1 MKNKI
6 LIIDDDIRILSSL
19 RNFLHQYGYIIIEA
33 HDGRTALRF
42 IEEQEPDLIISD
54 MLLPGIAGLELCK
67 IIKENLYFS
76 KIPVFLMT
84 EVYKKTSYRLESQ
97 NYGADAFIEK
107 PINFQELLENIKKY
121 LPFKEIDSNKSKS
134 FDEELTILTK
144 DFIEEL
150 PKRFKQ
156 LEKLLSEVSLNEL
169 NEEQIKE
176 MHLIIHSLS
185 GTAGTFSLDSLYRA
199 ANSFLKLLQEII
211 QNETPISVF
220 YYNQIYENIN
230 QLKKHYGYINE
241 INRLPLAEKQDIK
254 ANKAHNHL
262 TDLESSI
269 KNILIVDDEEEFALM
284 VLNRLKGYS
293 DYFNIITARNG
304 EDAIRIINSG
314 EIDLI
319 ITDLLMPIMDG
330 FELLAY
336 ISNNNLEIPVIVMT
350 AYGNSAIENKIN
362 NLGALQF
369 IQKPIDFQELEKKIL
384 DVFISFKNG
393 YINGVSLSSFLQL
406 IEMEKKTCTLYI
418 KHQNKFGILYFQKGI
433 LIDSKTDLLRGLS
446 AALEIICWENPQIEI
461 EGACRRKINNIN
473 LSLYHILMEAFK
485 NKDEKD
491 RDSLKDTSFDELEL
505 APEDKI
511 NIEYSDSLMKIEE
524 EEKEIVRKEI
534 DIMTIRDKLQGLASL
549 EGFGGVALLTPN
561 GEFLALLEENSIKSK
576 LKEIAVLSNQLLLN
590 AQKTS
595 FEMGIGTSQFIHFSC
610 EKIHILARCYNE
622 GSEQVKFQP
631 GKAHFHLVLFLH
643 TDDSIGLAKMR
654 IESIL
659 YKLVED
665 FRIQYENTSTAHI

>member
-1 MKNKI
+1 
-6 LIIDDDIRILSSL
+6 
-19 RNFLHQYGYIIIEA
+19 
-33 HDGRTALRF
+33 
-42 IEEQEPDLIISD
+42 
-54 MLLPGIAGLELCK
+54 
-67 IIKENLYFS
+67 
-76 KIPVFLMT
+76 
-84 EVYKKTSYRLESQ
+84 
-97 NYGADAFIEK
+97 
-107 PINFQELLENIKKY
+107 
-121 LPFKEIDSNKSKS
+121 
-134 FDEELTILTK
+134 
-144 DFIEEL
+144 
-150 PKRFKQ
+150 
-156 LEKLLSEVSLNEL
+156 
-169 NEEQIKE
+169 
-176 MHLIIHSLS
+176 
-185 GTAGTFSLDSLYRA
+185 
-199 ANSFLKLLQEII
+199 
-211 QNETPISVF
+211 
-220 YYNQIYENIN
+220 
-230 QLKKHYGYINE
+230 
-241 INRLPLAEKQDIK
+241 
-254 ANKAHNHL
+254 
-262 TDLESSI
+262 
-269 KNILIVDDEEEFALM
+269 
-284 VLNRLKGYS
+284 
-293 DYFNIITARNG
+293 
-304 EDAIRIINSG
+304 
-314 EIDLI
+314 
-319 ITDLLMPIMDG
+319 
-330 FELLAY
+330 
-336 ISNNNLEIPVIVMT
+336 
-350 AYGNSAIENKIN
+350 
-362 NLGALQF
+362 
-369 IQKPIDFQELEKKIL
+369 
-384 DVFISFKNG
+384 
-393 YINGVSLSSFLQL
+393 
-406 IEMEKKTCTLYI
+406 MEKKTCTLYI